1 MDRRGT
7 STPRTV
13 QESFMSAAAR
23 PELKDARRQFW
34 WGEHELIDFGI
45 IRRVGTSAWAVYTCL
60 LRHASPE
67 GVAFPGVALLQAET
81 GLSNRLVAKSIKIL
95 KDNGLIDVQRKA
107 HQSNV
112 YRVLDVMHSIRAQG
126 WERLTRKADDE
137 KSPAPLISASKQV
150 TKMPSASDEKSPEQ
164 VTNSHAKKNQFK
176 KHQEKEGGVTS
187 VTGNAR
193 ATVPPP
199 ESAQHVPPERTT
211 TFSFELPKPPVARL
225 RSASGPPMGPP
236 DGGAAD
242 AAVVN
247 GGFDLLGDQVTAG
260 QEPAT
265 VTGLEKVPRAAAA
278 SVLTLEGPGKS
289 ILALRP
295 TREIAG
301 PSSGLLAS
309 LVGGRD
315 SLKSLLFEIT
325 PSGGLSRQLWLKLT
339 DDELTLVRVTAQAEA
354 QASGINFRTLV
365 IRGLDRLIGA
375 PAKPPSSGSAT
386 DVALPG
392 AYLTPAEKQAQLAQH
407 LAPEVNQHWKGRRN
421 KQTYRIEEVT
431 SQSVFVDG
439 LGEYPLQLFH
449 QTFELVDPAASGVA

>member
-1 MDRRGT
+1 
-7 STPRTV
+7 
-13 QESFMSAAAR
+13 
-23 PELKDARRQFW
+23 
-34 WGEHELIDFGI
+34 
-45 IRRVGTSAWAVYTCL
+45 
-60 LRHASPE
+60 
-67 GVAFPGVALLQAET
+67 
-81 GLSNRLVAKSIKIL
+81 
-95 KDNGLIDVQRKA
+95 
-107 HQSNV
+107 
-112 YRVLDVMHSIRAQG
+112 MHSIRAQG

-137 KSPAPLISASKQV
+137 KSPAPLTRAPKQV
-150 TKMPSASDEKSPEQ
+150 TKMPPAGDEKSPEQ
-164 VTNSHAKKNQFK
+164 VTKSHAKKNQFK
-176 KHQEKEGGVTS
+176 NQEKEGGVTN

-193 ATVPPP
+193 ATVPPAEP
-199 ESAQHVPPERTT
+199 AQHVPPERTT
-211 TFSFELPKPPVARL
+211 TFSFELPKPPVASL
-225 RSASGPPMGPP
+225 RPASELPVGPP

-242 AAVVN
+242 AAVVD
-247 GGFDLLGDQVTAG
+247 GGLPALSGDQVTAG

-278 SVLTLEGPGKS
+278 SVLALEGPGKS

-365 IRGLDRLIGA
+365 IRGLDRMIGA
-375 PAKPPSSGSAT
+375 PAKLASSGSST

-392 AYLTPAEKQAQLAQH
+392 AYLTPAEKQAQIAQH
-407 LAPEVNQHWKGRRN
+407 
-421 KQTYRIEEVT
+421 
-431 SQSVFVDG
+431 
-439 LGEYPLQLFH
+439 
-449 QTFELVDPAASGVA
+449 PALR

>member
-1 MDRRGT
+1 
-7 STPRTV
+7 
-13 QESFMSAAAR
+13 MSAAAR

-34 WGEHELIDFGI
+34 WGEHELIDFGV
-45 IRRVGTSAWAVYTCL
+45 IRRIGTSAWAVYTCL
-60 LRHASPE
+60 LRHASLE
-67 GVAFPGVALLQAET
+67 GVAFPGVPLLQAET
-81 GLSNRLVAKSIKIL
+81 GLSNRVVAQSIKIL
-95 KDNGLIDVQRKA
+95 KDNGLIEVQRKA

-112 YRVLDVMHSIRAQG
+112 YRVLDVMHAIRAQG
-126 WERLTRKADDE
+126 WERLTRKAGDE
-137 KSPAPLISASKQV
+137 KSLAPLTRAPKQV
-150 TKMPSASDEKSPEQ
+150 TKRPPAGDEKSPEQ

-176 KHQEKEGGVTS
+176 NLEKEGGVTN

-199 ESAQHVPPERTT
+199 EPVQPFPPERT
-211 TFSFELPKPPVARL
+211 TFSFELPKPPVASL
-225 RSASGPPMGPP
+225 RPASERPVEPP

-242 AAVVN
+242 AAAAD
-247 GGFDLLGDQVTAG
+247 GGLPALSDDQVTAR

-265 VTGLEKVPRAAAA
+265 VTGPEKVPRAAAA
-278 SVLTLEGPGKS
+278 SVLALEGPGKS

-295 TREIAG
+295 IRELAG

-375 PAKPPSSGSAT
+375 PAKPASSGSSP

-407 LAPEVNQHWKGRRN
+407 PVPVVNQQWRGRRN
-421 KQTYRIEEVT
+421 RKTYRIEEVT

-449 QTFELVDPAASGVA
+449 QTFEVVAPSVTGVA